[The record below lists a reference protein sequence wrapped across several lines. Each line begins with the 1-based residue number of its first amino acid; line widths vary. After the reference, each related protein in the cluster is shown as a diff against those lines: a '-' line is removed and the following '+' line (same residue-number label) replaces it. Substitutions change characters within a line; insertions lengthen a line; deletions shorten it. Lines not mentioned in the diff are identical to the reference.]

1 MRKLLFLLFLSAAVA
16 FDVSAQMNMKLKF
29 PKCEVVSEAVFADVN
44 NFKTFVIKTQEEFDK
59 YFKITDGTTINFEKE
74 MVLAGLIGKGK
85 NEDKFIEINAATY
98 IPNGKYLNVRYDF
111 KDVKLED
118 NGKFAVTVVPKSFD
132 YKKVAFLKG
141 KLYNMSQMGE

>member
-1 MRKLLFLLFLSAAVA
+1 MKKIFCLFFLMSVIV
-16 FDVSAQMNMKLKF
+16 FYSSAQMNMKLKF
-29 PKCEVVSEAVFADVN
+29 PKCEVVSESVFSDVN

-59 YFKITDGTTINFEKE
+59 YFKIMDGTTINFEKE
-74 MVLAGLIGKGK
+74 MVLAGIIGKGK
-85 NEDKFIEINAATY
+85 NEDKYIEINAATY

-118 NGKFAVTVVPKSFD
+118 NGKFAVTIVPKSFD

-141 KLYNMSQMGE
+141 KLYNMSQMGD